1 MLRWHVN
8 LKGGQQRPPVEGGC
22 QAPAA
27 LAAIQPATAG
37 SRARQTS
44 TESSTSRC
52 AGHQQQNER
61 RQLQVR
67 SCWQNQCVGAAA
79 AEAVEQSN

>member
-1 MLRWHVN
+1 MMRWHMN
-8 LKGGQQRPPVEGGC
+8 WKGGEQQLEGGC

-37 SRARQTS
+37 SVARQTS
-44 TESSTSRC
+44 TGSSTSRC
-52 AGHQQQNER
+52 AGHEQQHER
-61 RQLQVR
+61 RQLQE
-67 SCWQNQCVGAAA
+67 QNQCVGAAA